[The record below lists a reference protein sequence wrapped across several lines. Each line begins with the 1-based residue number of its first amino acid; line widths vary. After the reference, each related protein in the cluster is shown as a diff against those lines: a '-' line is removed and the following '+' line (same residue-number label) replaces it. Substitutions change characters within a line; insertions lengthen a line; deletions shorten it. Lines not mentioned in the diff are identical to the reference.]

1 MSQSLLQYAFHL
13 LVATAASFGPAADAA
28 TGLVQAAPAAAV
40 QSAVAA
46 PTPTTSRRAQR
57 AARVSLMD
65 PYYSFSRGQ
74 RSGTRG

>member
-13 LVATAASFGPAADAA
+13 LVATAASFGPATDAA
-28 TGLVQAAPAAAV
+28 TGMVQAAPAAIVHA
-40 QSAVAA
+40 AIPA
-46 PTPTTSRRAQR
+46 PTPPAARRAQR